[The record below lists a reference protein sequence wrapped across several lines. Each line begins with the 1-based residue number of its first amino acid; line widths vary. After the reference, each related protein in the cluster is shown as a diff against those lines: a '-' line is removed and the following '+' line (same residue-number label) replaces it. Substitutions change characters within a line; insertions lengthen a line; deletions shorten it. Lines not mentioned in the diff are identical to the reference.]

1 LLSGGHVV
9 VFRPWWHRNPPMT
22 LIQAFVAPDSLAH
35 LSSVDIG
42 ELCLTH
48 EVLAEGCY
56 TPTHLLRGPIVD
68 PATRETNIRFL
79 SADAHHEQSH
89 YLCVD
94 ITIPPIDSTPMEV
107 LPMAVKAQVL
117 LVLSGLHR
125 TVFLGASDD
134 GHGRG
139 IIILSTS
146 EPSEPTDDFLLLYKL
161 SIDASGEQHTAV
173 VSEPRRLPA
182 QEMPRFS
189 PRCVFDGV
197 RGRICPDPV
206 AYSNYYDLVAL
217 GLK

>member
-1 LLSGGHVV
+1 
-9 VFRPWWHRNPPMT
+9 MT
-22 LIQAFVAPDSLAH
+22 LIQVFVAPGSLAH
-35 LSSVDIG
+35 LSGANIG

-48 EVLAEGCY
+48 EVLTEGCY
-56 TPTHLLRGPIVD
+56 EPTHLLRGAIVD
-68 PATRETNIRFL
+68 PTTRETNIRFL
-79 SADAHHEQSH
+79 SADTHPEQTH

-94 ITIPPIDSTPMEV
+94 ITIPPIDSRSTEV
-107 LPMAVKAQVL
+107 LPMAVKVQVL

-134 GHGRG
+134 GYGRG

-146 EPSEPTDDFLLLYKL
+146 ESSELIDDFLLLYKF

-173 VSEPRRLPA
+173 VSEPRRLPS
-182 QEMPRFS
+182 QEMPRYS

-197 RGRICPDPV
+197 RGRICHDPD
-206 AYSNYYDLVAL
+206 AHSKFYDLVVL